1 MIATLRTAFYKH
13 GYLLIIAAWL
23 YTISF
28 VITNYWAYDSSPS
41 KVKDKL
47 EYKIIAAENGIQKVA
62 SDTALLQTLTSDAP
76 SNKKLELIKQ
86 PFGLYLYK
94 INDKGSPILSY
105 WNSNVYTISPED
117 LQQKDGYYFTTRQ
130 NGEQEIS
137 KQSIDLGEKKMLLV
151 GVIPIRWNY
160 FIDNEYL
167 HKDFDGFPKLSEQY
181 DISTDASALPII
193 NSQKETLFRISQK
206 EGHIYAGYDYF
217 TILLRV
223 LFAVLL
229 IMFLNRVANDIVKV
243 HGLPIAMGLLLGTV
257 LLMRFITYHFD
268 FPFDFS
274 RLSLFDPSVYA
285 SNFLHPSLGH
295 LLINVALLF
304 WMVGFWKFN
313 SLKYKPSSFY
323 LKYKFAKYINICLL
337 VMLVFVTSNLI
348 SSLVLD
354 SKISF
359 DVTHFFSLTIFSV
372 VSFITLAF
380 VGITFYHLSHVLLR
394 PILVTKTPLAL
405 QVLVAMVVGLVY
417 ISFSISPATD
427 LNILILIWLTGYLV
441 IINKRKHDILFSIQK
456 SSLFLFWIMLF
467 ALSITFLISWQNQA
481 LDLAQRK
488 KIAER
493 VVLQNDANGENVL
506 GIAISNINEKSIENS
521 FQRLLND
528 KTNKKIKDSIIS
540 ENFSGYLNRF
550 ETSIY
555 TFNQFYQPLFN
566 EDTTYNYASLTSIIF
581 VRSKQ
586 TEVPNLYTWESS
598 PDQLSYIYSLTIG
611 PQENPIGYMF
621 IVAKPKRYKSEAL
634 YPVLFS
640 QAEDE
645 SNWGGQSDYA
655 QAIYLNN
662 QLLSKSNDYDFP
674 LKIKPTKLLPY
685 DFAETTEANF
695 LELWYNASKGK
706 VVVIAKADNRLI
718 EVATLFAYLFFTFL
732 VVIAA
737 FHFSDF
743 ILKAKITRA
752 SVKSLFGV
760 NMQSQIHATV
770 IFISVF
776 SFVVIGAATISFFIN
791 RFNETSQQRLSSS
804 IEAISNEI
812 SNKLEQVESQK
823 LLDDSILIN
832 DVGFTNN
839 FERDITEVSET
850 HNVDINFYS
859 LSGNLIASTQP
870 NIYSKQLLN
879 TRINPKALYHLQY
892 DERSHYVQKENIGEL
907 SYLSMYMPILDD
919 AGEVY
924 AYINIPYLN
933 SQLELNQEISSF
945 IATIINLNAFI
956 FLIAGAISFLITQR
970 VVASFSIIT
979 NKMKEV
985 NIGKK
990 NEAIVWDREDEIGEL
1005 VTEYNKM
1012 VKKLEQSAEALAQ
1025 SEREGAWREMA
1036 KQVAHEIKNPLTPM
1050 KLSIQ
1055 YLQRAIDNDAPNA
1068 KELSQKVAETL
1079 ITQIDQLA
1087 KIAGDFSQFANIDNA
1102 ELEKVNITKKIE
1114 GIVQLYQQTESA
1126 VIKYDK
1132 HPPVFVMG
1140 DKVQL
1145 SRLFTNLIKNAIES
1159 VEEGTCHID
1168 ITQTITDSHVTITIK
1183 DDGKGI
1189 PIEMAE
1195 HIFQPN
1201 FTTKTSGTGLGLAI
1215 SKGIVEKLKGY
1226 IGFQTELGKGTTFII
1241 RLPIASYEL

>member
-1 MIATLRTAFYKH
+1 MINTLRAAFYKH
-13 GYLLIIAAWL
+13 GYLLIIGAWL

-28 VITNYWAYDSSPS
+28 VITNYWAYDSSPI
-41 KVKDKL
+41 KVKTKL
-47 EYKIIAAENGIQKVA
+47 ENKIISAEKAVQEVA
-62 SDTALLQTLTSDAP
+62 SDTALLQILTSNEP
-76 SNKKLELIKQ
+76 SNKKIDLIKE
-86 PFGLYLYK
+86 PYGLFLYK
-94 INDKGSPILSY
+94 MNDKGSPILSY
-105 WNSNVYTISPED
+105 WNSNLYTISPED

-130 NGEQEIS
+130 NGEQEII
-137 KQSIDLGEKKMLLV
+137 KQSIDLNGKKMLLV
-151 GVIPIRWNY
+151 GVIPIMWNY
-160 FIDNEYL
+160 FIDNKYL
-167 HKDFDGFPKLSEQY
+167 HKNFDGFPKLSEQY
-181 DISTDASALPII
+181 DISTDVNALPII
-193 NSQKETLFRISQK
+193 NSQKETLFRISPK
-206 EGHIYAGYDYF
+206 EGHIYAGYDWF

-223 LFAVLL
+223 LFVVLL
-229 IMFLNRVANDIVKV
+229 IMFVNRVAIDIMQV
-243 HGLPIAMGLLLGTV
+243 HGLPIAMALLLGAV
-257 LLMRFITYHFD
+257 LAMRFMTYHSN
-268 FPFDFS
+268 FPFDYS
-274 RLSLFDPSVYA
+274 RLTLFDPSVYA

-295 LLINVALLF
+295 FFINVVLLF
-304 WMVGFWKFN
+304 WMVSFWKFN
-313 SLKYKPSSFY
+313 SLQYNPSAFY
-323 LKYKFAKYINICLL
+323 SKYKFAKYINIVLL
-337 VMLVFVTSNLI
+337 VGLVFVSCNLI
-348 SSLVLD
+348 STLVLD

-359 DVTHFFSLTIFSV
+359 DVTHFFSLNIFSV

-380 VGITFYHLSHVLLR
+380 IGITFYHLSHVLLR
-394 PILVTKTPLAL
+394 PILFTNTPLPL
-405 QVLVAMVVGLVY
+405 QVLVAMVVGLIY
-417 ISFSISPATD
+417 ISLSISTTTD
-427 LNILILIWLTGYLV
+427 LNILILVWLVGYLI
-441 IINKRKHDILFSIQK
+441 IINKRKQDIGLSIQK
-456 SSLFLFWIMLF
+456 SSLFLFWIMIF
-467 ALSITFLISWQNQA
+467 ALSITLLISWQNQS

-506 GIAISNINEKSIENS
+506 SIAISNINEKSIENS
-521 FQRLLND
+521 FHRLLNE

-555 TFNQFYQPLFN
+555 TFNEFYQPLFN
-566 EDTTYNYASLTSIIF
+566 EDTSFNYASLTSIIF

-586 TEVPNLYTWESS
+586 TEVPNLYTWENS

-611 PQENPIGYMF
+611 SQENPLGYMF
-621 IVAKPKRYKSEAL
+621 IVAKPKKYKSEAL

-640 QAEDE
+640 QAGDE
-645 SNWGGQSDYA
+645 SNLGGQNDYA
-655 QAIYLNN
+655 QAVYLNN
-662 QLLSKSNDYDFP
+662 QLLTKSNDYDFP

-685 DFAETTEANF
+685 DFAETMDGN
-695 LELWYNASKGK
+695 LQELWYNASKGK
-706 VVVIAKADNRLI
+706 VVVIAKTDNRFT

-732 VVIAA
+732 IVIAA
-737 FHFSDF
+737 FHLSDF
-743 ILKAKITRA
+743 ILKAKINRA
-752 SVKSLFGV
+752 SIKSLFGV

-770 IFISVF
+770 IFVSVF
-776 SFVVIGAATISFFIN
+776 SFVVIGVATISFFIN

-804 IEAISNEI
+804 IEAIANEV
-812 SNKLEQVESQK
+812 SSKLQQVESQR
-823 LLDDSILIN
+823 LLDDSVFMN

-839 FERDITEVSET
+839 FERNITEVSET

-879 TRINPKALYHLQY
+879 TRINPIAFYHLQY
-892 DERSHYVQKENIGEL
+892 DNRSHYVQKESIGRL
-907 SYLSMYMPILDD
+907 TYLSMYMPIVDD
-919 AGEVY
+919 AGDVD

-970 VVASFSIIT
+970 VVASFSIIA
-979 NKMKEV
+979 NKMKEM

-990 NEAIVWDREDEIGEL
+990 NEAIVWDKDDEIGEL

-1012 VKKLEQSAEALAQ
+1012 VQKLEQSAEALAR

-1087 KIAGDFSQFANIDNA
+1087 KIAGDFSQFANIDNV
-1102 ELEKVNITKKIE
+1102 EIEKVDISSKIE

-1132 HPPVFVMG
+1132 YPPVFVMG

-1159 VEEGTCHID
+1159 VEDGICHID
-1168 ITQTITDSHVTITIK
+1168 ITQTTTDSHVTISIK

-1189 PIEMAE
+1189 PPEMAE

-1226 IGFQTELGKGTTFII
+1226 IGFQTEVGKGTTFII
-1241 RLPIASYEL
+1241 RLPIV